1 MEEAMGTVKQTP
13 DRGCV
18 RSEDESVEV
27 KRERA
32 SVCGWRRVP

>member
-1 MEEAMGTVKQTP
+1 MEEAVGTVKQAP

-18 RSEDESVEV
+18 RSEDESVEA

-32 SVCGWRRVP
+32 SVCSEKRVL